1 MTISES
7 LERYEARAR
16 EQREIE
22 AGMSQ
27 SIAAAGVAP
36 KGRRGRKT
44 AASVE

>member
-1 MTISES
+1 MTPSDAANVAVF
-7 LERYEARAR
+7 LK
-16 EQREIE
+16 REIE